1 MELYKMEVIIDY
13 YDISVPD
20 NIDVNKYVSVLM
32 ESGEFETVDFNYI
45 SCIKRVEEKQYLKQ
59 SNSLCFEEQP
69 IRNGMID
76 FSRVRSG
83 LYVLMLTPAGREP
96 ETFKLSLK

>member
-1 MELYKMEVIIDY
+1 MEVIIDY

-45 SCIKRVEEKQYLKQ
+45 SRIKRFEEKQYLKQ

-69 IRNGMID
+69 IRNEI
-76 FSRVRSG
+76 SS
-83 LYVLMLTPAGREP
+83 TSAECAAAS
-96 ETFKLSLK
+96 TC

>member
-1 MELYKMEVIIDY
+1 MEVIIDY

-45 SCIKRVEEKQYLKQ
+45 SRIKRVEEKQY
-59 SNSLCFEEQP
+59 
-69 IRNGMID
+69 I
-76 FSRVRSG
+76 
-83 LYVLMLTPAGREP
+83 
-96 ETFKLSLK
+96 